1 MQWVWH
7 IMRSEAEADAADDA
21 ALPMIDSDVIKKL
34 MLKDGKRYR
43 DTSLGSLL
51 GQSICL
57 IEADLLEMHVIS
69 VIWSR

>member
-1 MQWVWH
+1 MQWVRH

-21 ALPMIDSDVIKKL
+21 VLRMIDSDVITKL

-51 GQSICL
+51 
-57 IEADLLEMHVIS
+57 V
-69 VIWSR
+69 